1 LSASNDTNEKPKRLT
16 VEDFVPHVGTVFTA
30 RHGDFEDRLTLV
42 SATPYSRPPL
52 EGFRQAFSLI
62 FDGIRDDAMITN
74 IIEIDHPVMGKQ
86 MLTPSAIGHSQT
98 GGFRYEIVFN

>member
-1 LSASNDTNEKPKRLT
+1 MSASNDAFEKLGRLT
-16 VEDFVPHVGTVFTA
+16 VEDFVPHVGTVFVA

-42 SATPYSRPPL
+42 SATPSSRAPAA
-52 EGFRQAFSLI
+52 GFRQAFSLI

-86 MLTPSAIGHSQT
+86 MLTPGAIGHSQT
-98 GGFRYEIVFN
+98 GGFRYEIVFS

>member
-1 LSASNDTNEKPKRLT
+1 LSANNDAHEKQAALT
-16 VEDFVPHVGTVFTA
+16 VEDFAPHIGTEFVA

-42 SATPYSRPPL
+42 SATQSSRAPS

-74 IIEIDHPVMGKQ
+74 IIEIDHPVMGVQ
-86 MLTPSAIGHSQT
+86 MLTPSAIGHSAT
-98 GGFRYEIVFN
+98 GGFRYEIIFS

>member
-1 LSASNDTNEKPKRLT
+1 MSASEDAFEKGGRLT
-16 VEDFVPHVGTVFTA
+16 VEDFVPHIGSVFVA

-42 SATPYSRPPL
+42 SATPSSRPPG
-52 EGFRQAFSLI
+52 EGFRHAFSLI

-86 MLTPSAIGHSQT
+86 MLTPGAIGHSQT
-98 GGFRYEIVFN
+98 GGFRYEIVFS

>member
-1 LSASNDTNEKPKRLT
+1 MSANNDASEKTAGLT
-16 VEDFVPHVGTVFTA
+16 VEDFTPHVGSVFVA

-42 SATPYSRPPL
+42 SATASSRPPG

-74 IIEIDHPVMGKQ
+74 IIEIDHPVMGKR
-86 MLTPSAIGHSQT
+86 MLTPGAIGHSQT
-98 GGFRYEIVFN
+98 GGFRYEIVFS